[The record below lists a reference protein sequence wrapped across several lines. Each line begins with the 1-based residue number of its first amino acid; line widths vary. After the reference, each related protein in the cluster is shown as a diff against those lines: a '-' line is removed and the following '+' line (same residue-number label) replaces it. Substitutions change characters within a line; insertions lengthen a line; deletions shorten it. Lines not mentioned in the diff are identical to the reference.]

1 MKKTPITTD
10 ETFEDIRLT
19 LDEIRQLPE
28 SEIQQ
33 LLNGARTMISNF
45 MPPNQMQLVYNEK
58 SNRITLLLNY
68 EVIPTTTEA
77 DKHIKTVLS
86 QRNDGAI
93 DYTGM
98 EKISTPQNTEE
109 FLHPVHIST
118 YYPELAMAAKFLS
131 ALSLIFAQS
140 KDESVDRIIQQEIR
154 SGKRLDMGSSVLNRV
169 FFFAD
174 LIGALAETFMIIE
187 TRERGLINDD
197 QLEALLSRLTQ
208 SGGSG
213 KPKRSKASSNS
224 PQPIG
229 VFSKGTI
236 GRA

>member
-1 MKKTPITTD
+1 MEKTPITTD
-10 ETFEDIRLT
+10 ETFEDVRIT

-58 SNRITLLLNY
+58 INRITLLLNY

-77 DKHIKTVLS
+77 EKHVKTVLS
-86 QRNDGAI
+86 QRNDGTI
-93 DYTGM
+93 DYTDM
-98 EKISTPQNTEE
+98 EKISTPQNAEE

-140 KDESVDRIIQQEIR
+140 KDESVDRIIRQEIQ
-154 SGKRLDMGSSVLNRV
+154 SGKRFDTGSSALNRV

-187 TRERGLINDD
+187 AKERGLISDD
-197 QLEALLSRLTQ
+197 QLETLLRRLAQ
-208 SGGSG
+208 SGNSG
-213 KPKRSKASSNS
+213 KSKRTKAPSE
-224 PQPIG
+224 PLQPIG
-229 VFSKGTI
+229 VFSKKNI